1 MTRWAIFDS
10 KWFSELFGFEEG
22 GPDEV
27 RERFRLDGTV
37 LHSKANGR
45 SFQCGHLEI
54 PTLQQLR
61 DAHPP
66 EVQDQDRLKVSVI
79 GGNVVDLHADPRN
92 AGALFQVASQFN
104 LLEMVAPDVTPEQ
117 GITRYAYDRT
127 QGPICAMACAA
138 GLVYRNYFVPVNGRL
153 GQTADNQID
162 CLDLIGEALDRE
174 EQGLWRMRN
183 GYVESDAAALK
194 HIAEVLGGMGTHDR
208 ERLKGLLKVGIQWNT
223 EVTLTGAGHLVSQ
236 VYCSAL
242 PVAYYPELLPP
253 LWKPFAQLVLEAT
266 YEATF
271 HAAVLNH
278 TKHGNGRLYLTQVGG
293 GAFGNRAAWIHD
305 AIIAAL
311 ERFRHYP
318 LDVRIVCYNHVDVAL
333 QAAVDRWQAER
344 GL

>member
-1 MTRWAIFDS
+1 
-10 KWFSELFGFEEG
+10 
-22 GPDEV
+22 
-27 RERFRLDGTV
+27 
-37 LHSKANGR
+37 
-45 SFQCGHLEI
+45 
-54 PTLQQLR
+54 
-61 DAHPP
+61 
-66 EVQDQDRLKVSVI
+66 
-79 GGNVVDLHADPRN
+79 
-92 AGALFQVASQFN
+92 
-104 LLEMVAPDVTPEQ
+104 MVAPDVTPEQ
-117 GITRYAYDRT
+117 GITGYAYDRT

-162 CLDLIGEALDRE
+162 CLDRIGKALHRE
-174 EQGLWRMRN
+174 EHGLWRMRN
-183 GYVESDAAALK
+183 GYVESDEAALK
-194 HIAEVLGGMGTHDR
+194 QVAETLAGMGTQDR
-208 ERLKGLLKVGIQWNT
+208 ERLKGLLKVGIQWDT
-223 EVTLTGAGHLVSQ
+223 EVTLPGADHLVSQ

-242 PVAYYPELLPP
+242 PVAYHPELLPT

-271 HAAVLNH
+271 HAAVLNL
-278 TKHGNGRLYLTQVGG
+278 TKHGNGRLYLTKVGG
-293 GAFGNRAAWIHD
+293 GAFGYLAAWIHD